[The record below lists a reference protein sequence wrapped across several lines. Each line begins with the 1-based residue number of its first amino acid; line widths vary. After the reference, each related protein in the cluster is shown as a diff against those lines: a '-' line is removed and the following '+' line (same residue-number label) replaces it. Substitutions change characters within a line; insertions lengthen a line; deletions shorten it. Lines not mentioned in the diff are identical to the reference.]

1 MLQALQH
8 HSLDVPVLIMQ
19 CIVRVLEKLD
29 TIKHVLSIISIT
41 RVKYN
46 QHNEKLFK
54 SNETWM
60 IVNTNVLIATMPT
73 FKSS

>member
-1 MLQALQH
+1 MLPALQH

-19 CIVRVLEKLD
+19 CIVRVPEKLD
-29 TIKHVLSIISIT
+29 TIKA